1 MRTPA
6 TSVGQLVVEVGCILP
21 EMGRD
26 ILSVGLFKRAQ
37 FTGLRIN
44 RGAGEGTLTKK
55 ASLIALWRQSCIAD
69 N

>member
-1 MRTPA
+1 
-6 TSVGQLVVEVGCILP
+6 
-21 EMGRD
+21 MGRD

-55 ASLIALWRQSCIAD
+55 VSLIALWRQSCIAD